1 MLRTLQRAWKNY
13 VAGIPKSEV
22 VDSIPESQW
31 NQADLLPAV
40 SKAKRKAFTELLVLI
55 FAHLPPNEAAAL
67 AKRGAS
73 ALTRADEVDT
83 ALRDA
88 LLPPEDKENSERRG
102 FIACD
107 WKAAEEVKW
116 QADLLCQAHRIPA
129 TWQAPEGD
137 LKAVL
142 QNLDFWL
149 QQQRRQLLCFSVG
162 DSLVAFT
169 LPMEHAVA
177 AVDLG
182 KKFKLA
188 IRTPGQV

>member
-1 MLRTLQRAWKNY
+1 MLRTLHRAWKNY
-13 VAGIPKSEV
+13 IASIPKSEV

-31 NQADLLPAV
+31 NQGDLLPAV
-40 SKAKRKAFTELLVLI
+40 SKARRKAFTELLVLI
-55 FAHLPPNEAAAL
+55 FAHLSLNEAAAL
-67 AKRGAS
+67 AKRGAN

-88 LLPPEDKENSERRG
+88 LLPPEDKESSENRG

-142 QNLDFWL
+142 QNFEFWL
-149 QQQRRQLLCFSVG
+149 QQQGRQLLCFSVG
-162 DSLVAFT
+162 DSLVAFA
-169 LPMEHAVA
+169 LPMEHTVA
-177 AVDLG
+177 AVNLG
-182 KKFKLA
+182 KKCKLV
-188 IRTPGQV
+188 IRTPGEA

>member
-1 MLRTLQRAWKNY
+1 MLRTLHLAWKNY

-55 FAHLPPNEAAAL
+55 YAHLPPNEAAAL
-67 AKRGAS
+67 VKRGAN

-88 LLPPEDKENSERRG
+88 LFPADDQESAENRG

-116 QADLLCQAHRIPA
+116 QADLLCQAHRIA
-129 TWQAPEGD
+129 AAWRAPEGQ
-137 LKAVL
+137 LAEVL
-142 QNLDFWL
+142 QSFESWL
-149 QQQRRQLLCFSVG
+149 QPQRLQLLCFSAG
-162 DSLVAFT
+162 DSLVAFA
-169 LPMEHAVA
+169 LPMEHKVL

-182 KKFKLA
+182 KKLKLTINA
-188 IRTPGQV
+188 PGEA